1 MGGTE
6 VIDLKNMLVRIYL
19 IRHGETERLVS
30 GQHARQAAASLLT
43 TLISLDP
50 LYCYGDDDERDILK
64 YIQLS
69 KEG

>member
-30 GQHARQAAASLLT
+30 GQHARHPYIPLT
-43 TLISLDP
+43 ARAP
-50 LYCYGDDDERDILK
+50 K
-64 YIQLS
+64 W
-69 KEG
+69 